1 MRITNSGRGIHVREV
16 KGVDR
21 FKSDLPSRWY
31 GFTNLDLVL
40 GVGKSREIDVVIVSD
55 KRIYFVD
62 LKDWH
67 GRIESVDGRWR
78 LNGVDKDSSPVAKIT
93 DIARSVVPLL
103 TRELKKYPETRDLPL
118 PRIEGLVV
126 LTGKADRSGIAE
138 TERQKVMTADEFIKI
153 VKDDKLEWKSF
164 GNIASE
170 FLSRPLTD
178 VFWKERLGR
187 FFNVATSS
195 SFRPGS
201 RRFGRFQASDVPSF
215 EHPNEIYREY
225 EASEEGNKNNLGTLR
240 LWDFTRCADARFQ
253 TEEGRQEIAGREQ
266 QVYHWLRDRS
276 EQAEQTLLT
285 PKIDDPERGVRY
297 WEVYDRRRRL
307 QRLASFAQ
315 SEAGRLLP
323 AERVELARQVLSCLA
338 SLHRH
343 DAAHLD
349 LGGHSIWLETP
360 TTVKFSH
367 LLAARFPEVRTLGNS
382 RYQFLASVGVPEDV
396 LGVDNGPKCRDVF
409 LAGVAIH
416 QLLFGDV
423 PRGQPPEWDPDIDA
437 KGEFAPLHHWF
448 SQALELDP
456 ASRFP
461 DALVALNAF
470 NQATASRPTSEEV
483 IAGLER
489 FRGTIR
495 SQRQLVSAYPTVGDS
510 IVESDRVDIWR
521 SGEAAGSVLVKLW
534 KQAAWGD
541 LKREGAAIL
550 AFLERAADMKLD
562 RPSGLPT
569 VKEVIWLGDALAVVQ
584 EWIEGPTLAQL
595 LDAPTDQLRSPMGA
609 LLLLQRLI
617 TVIVDLH
624 ERGIAHGDIK
634 PANVVIASDG
644 NPVFID
650 AIDFSP
656 RVDGELMSSAYAP
669 QSGSRFER
677 DRFAL
682 TKIAEELFS
691 FARFEAEDAARL
703 AKAVRVCREKEPPLA
718 TIQPLLDAIEETVR
732 RLDSPVAEAA
742 DALPREINISIAQAA
757 TGTIAPD
764 EGFLFL
770 RVRRDA
776 ERGLLSLIIRGACE
790 EVAVRLDKQGK
801 ALFARRRPLEQR
813 YMKWNAA
820 QEFHQIDTVLTVGRS
835 DLNDLSS
842 LHPLLNHPAVKQRID
857 EAIAGEAIPAPADPE
872 EALDLRL
879 SEEQA
884 EEALAEEVAALPT
897 SIDLSID
904 VPKLWRA
911 LIDVENELTIEGTAQ
926 LDSYF
931 DRATGRHKVPVEL
944 ETGVFEFARN
954 DTVGVLRQDRKG
966 RWRRIGELDVQ
977 LSRPELAVIN
987 TSDLGSPNQGRL
999 IDAGQRLRFVSHF
1012 EVQSLR
1018 RRTDAVDR
1026 ILAGNG
1032 RSRDLLSVFD
1042 TKLDVSP
1049 TRLQHQTDEQALA
1062 GYELNP
1068 DQKIAFD
1075 RILNSRPVGLLQGPP
1090 GTGKTRFI
1098 AALTHYAITK
1108 GLARNVL
1115 VASQSHEAVNTAAE
1129 AVLTLFRKTG
1139 GLPSLLRVAMDE
1151 DVVSAPLRSFHTA
1164 KVEQS
1169 LKDRFRASFRDRLA
1183 VAGEALG
1190 LPDRAIDD
1198 IASLELS
1205 IRPIAARIVELLQG
1219 EERDEQRLNGLVETA
1234 NRHLEQLELG
1244 ELLSSKEVQDWPTL
1258 AERAAQRLMARHARA
1273 EGINADRAD
1282 RLCSAAAVGRD
1293 FVGTV
1298 SRIQRSFE
1306 SFLAGTRQIVV
1317 GTCVG
1322 LGRTSLGLTS
1332 TAFDLV
1338 VVDEAARCTASELL
1352 VPLQAARWVVLVG
1365 DHAQLEPHHKPE
1377 VINQVAERTGIAKRE
1392 IQRSD
1397 FERVFSTAYGTHS
1410 GARLKTQYRMW
1421 PPIGQLVSETFY
1433 PDLVLEPGRTEPEID
1448 PSLLP
1453 AGLDKPLTWIETD
1466 GLGEAA
1472 FDRREDEGS
1481 SRINRVEADTI
1492 IALLEDWH
1500 AHESFREW
1508 LVTQQKHPAGIGVIC
1523 MYAAQR
1529 DLVRRKLRQS
1539 PLAYLLDQ
1547 HVKVGTVDS
1556 YQGKENPVVILSL
1569 VRNNDGGRHEG
1580 SVKCI
1585 QEGFL
1590 STPNRVNVAAS
1601 RAMDRLVI
1609 VGARKRW
1616 ANWAPLGRLAAGF
1629 ERQMAAGAARAVGA
1643 ETLLDQDASGTKV
1656 KPGHRPTRAGKTAGG
1671 SHG

>member
-1 MRITNSGRGIHVREV
+1 MKITNAGRGIHAREV
-16 KGVDR
+16 KGIDR
-21 FKSDLPSRWY
+21 FKNDLPAHWY

-40 GVGKSREIDVVIVSD
+40 GIGKSREIDVVIVSD
-55 KRIYFVD
+55 RRIYLVD

-67 GRIESVDGRWR
+67 GQITSVDGRWH

-93 DIARSVVPLL
+93 DIARSIVPLL
-103 TRELKKYPETRDLPL
+103 SRELKKRPETRDLAL
-118 PRIEGLVV
+118 PRIDGIVV
-126 LTGKADRSGIAE
+126 LTGRADRSGIAE
-138 TERQKVMTADEFIKI
+138 TERSKVLTADEFIRI
-153 VKDDKLEWKSF
+153 VKDNKLERQSF
-164 GNIASE
+164 GNVAPE

-178 VFWKERLGR
+178 PFWKERLVR
-187 FFNVATSS
+187 FFNAGTSP

-201 RRFGRFQASDVPSF
+201 RRFERFQASDVPSF
-215 EHPNEIYREY
+215 EHPKEIYREY

-240 LWDFTRCADARFQ
+240 LWDFTKCPDARFQ
-253 TEEGRQEIAGREQ
+253 NEEGRQEIAGREQ

-276 EQAEQTLLT
+276 EEAEQNLLT

-297 WEVYDRRRRL
+297 WEIYDRRRRL
-307 QRLASFAQ
+307 QRLASFAAT
-315 SEAGRLLP
+315 EASRLLP
-323 AERVELARQVLSCLA
+323 AERIELARQVLSCL
-338 SLHRH
+338 SCLHRH

-349 LGGHSIWLETP
+349 LGGHSIWLEAP

-367 LLAARFPEVRTLGNS
+367 LLAARFPEVRTLGKS
-382 RYQFLASVGVPEDV
+382 RYQFLASVDVPEDV
-396 LGVDNGPKCRDVF
+396 LGVDNGAKCRDVF

-416 QLLFGDV
+416 QLFFGAV
-423 PRGQPPEWDPDIDA
+423 PQGQPPEWNPAIDS
-437 KGEFAPLHHWF
+437 KGEFSPLHHWF
-448 SQALELDP
+448 AEVLELDP
-456 ASRFP
+456 ARRFP
-461 DALVALNAF
+461 DALAALHAF
-470 NQATASRPTSEEV
+470 NRATASRPTPEEL

-489 FRGTIR
+489 FRGTVR
-495 SQRQLVSAYPTVGDS
+495 SQRQLFSAYPTEGDP
-510 IVESDRVDIWR
+510 IVESDSVDIWR
-521 SGEAAGSVLVKLW
+521 SGEGAGSVVVKLW

-550 AFLERAADMKLD
+550 SFLERSADMKAD

-569 VKEVIWLGDALAVVQ
+569 VKEVLWLGDALAVVQ
-584 EWIEGPTLAQL
+584 AWIDGPTLAEL
-595 LDAPTDQLRSPMGA
+595 LEAPTDELRSPKGA
-609 LLLLQRLI
+609 LSLLQRLI
-617 TVIVDLH
+617 TVIVQLH
-624 ERGIAHGDIK
+624 ERGIGHGDIK
-634 PANVVIASDG
+634 PANIVIVPDG

-650 AIDFSP
+650 TIDFSP
-656 RVDGELMSSAYAP
+656 AGDGERVSLAYAP
-669 QSGSRFER
+669 ESGGRFER

-682 TKIAEELFS
+682 TKIAEELFTC
-691 FARFEAEDAARL
+691 AQFEAEDAGRL
-703 AKAVRVCREKEPPLA
+703 TIAIRDCREKEPPLA
-718 TIQPLLDAIEETVR
+718 TILPLLDAVEEIIR
-732 RLDSPVAEAA
+732 RLDAPAIGAA
-742 DALPREINISIAQAA
+742 DALPREINIAIAQTA
-757 TGTIAPD
+757 TGPIAPD

-790 EVAVRLDKQGK
+790 EVAVRLDRQGK
-801 ALFARRRPLEQR
+801 AISARRHPLEQR
-813 YMKWNAA
+813 YIRRSAA
-820 QEFHQIDTVLTVGRS
+820 QEFHQIDTVLKVVRS
-835 DLNDLSS
+835 DLTDLSG
-842 LHPLLNHPAVKQRID
+842 LEPLLSHQVVKQRID
-857 EAIAGEAIPAPADPE
+857 EALAGDVSPAPADPE
-872 EALDLRL
+872 EAREVRL

-884 EEALAEEVAALPT
+884 EEALAEEVAALPA

-904 VPKLWRA
+904 VPRLWRA

-926 LDSYF
+926 LESFF
-931 DRATGRHKVPVEL
+931 DRATGRHKVPFEL

-966 RWRRIGELDVQ
+966 GWRRIGELDVQ

-987 TSDLGSPNQGRL
+987 ASDLGTRYQGQL
-999 IDAGQRLRFVSHF
+999 IDAGQRLRFVSFF
-1012 EVQSLR
+1012 EEQSLR

-1032 RSRDLLSVFD
+1032 RSRELLSVFE
-1042 TKLDVSP
+1042 TRLEVSP
-1049 TRLQHQTDEQALA
+1049 TQFQHQTDEQALA
-1062 GYELNP
+1062 GYELNA
-1068 DQKIAFD
+1068 DQKLAFD
-1075 RILNSRPVGLLQGPP
+1075 RIIKSRPVGLLQGPP

-1151 DVVSAPLRSFHTA
+1151 DVVSPPLRPFHTA

-1169 LKDRFRASFRDRLA
+1169 LKDRFRASFRERLA

-1190 LPDRAIDD
+1190 LPDSAIDD
-1198 IASLELS
+1198 IVLLES
-1205 IRPIAARIVELLQG
+1205 GIRPIAARMIELLHS
-1219 EERDEQRLNGLVETA
+1219 EERDEQRINGLAETV
-1234 NRHLEQLELG
+1234 NLHLERLKLNELSASID
-1244 ELLSSKEVQDWPTL
+1244 EQDWLTL
-1258 AERAAQRLMARHARA
+1258 AERAAQRLMARHARTD
-1273 EGINADRAD
+1273 GINAERAD

-1365 DHAQLEPHHKPE
+1365 DHAQLEPQHKPE

-1397 FERVFSTAYGTHS
+1397 FERVFSTAYGRHS

-1433 PDLVLEPGRTEPEID
+1433 PDLALEPGRTEPEID
-1448 PSLLP
+1448 PLLLP
-1453 AGLDKPLTWIETD
+1453 AGLDKPLIWVETD
-1466 GLGEAA
+1466 ALGEAA
-1472 FDRREDEGS
+1472 FDRREEEGS
-1481 SRINRVEADTI
+1481 SRINRVEADAI
-1492 IALLEDWH
+1492 MSLLEDWH
-1500 AHESFREW
+1500 GHEPFREW
-1508 LVTQQKHPAGIGVIC
+1508 LVTQQKHLAGIGVIC

-1529 DLVRRKLRQS
+1529 DLIRRKLRQS

-1547 HVKVGTVDS
+1547 HIKVGTVDS
-1556 YQGKENPVVILSL
+1556 YQGKENPIIVLSL
-1569 VRNNDGGRHEG
+1569 VRNNDGGRQEG
-1580 SVKCI
+1580 GVKCI

-1590 STPNRVNVAAS
+1590 SAPNRVNVAAS

-1609 VGARKRW
+1609 VGARMRW
-1616 ANWAPLGRLAAGF
+1616 TSWKPLGRLAAGF
-1629 ERQMAAGAARAVGA
+1629 ERQIAAGTARAVGA
-1643 ETLLDQDASGTKV
+1643 ETLLDQESGAKA
-1656 KPGHRPTRAGKTAGG
+1656 KPGQRQSRGAKAAGG
-1671 SHG
+1671 THG